1 MSETVLVK
9 RPLDLAG
16 TKSPA
21 IAAALISITAAVEVL
36 QSISRNLPT
45 GGLALI
51 ISEVL
56 AVLGT
61 LVASIRVSRVS
72 KRT

>member
-1 MSETVLVK
+1 MSETVLVGSSV
-9 RPLDLAG
+9 DLAG

-21 IAAALISITAAVEVL
+21 VAAALLSITAAVEVL
-36 QSISRNLPT
+36 QTLSKNLPT
-45 GGLALI
+45 GGLALV

-56 AVLGT
+56 AILGA

-72 KRT
+72 KRI